1 MSENETD
8 MASDLDLLDAV
19 VIEDDTVV
27 DDTVVDDTVVD
38 ELVEVID
45 EATALAP
52 AETEEVDDDD
62 P

>member
-27 DDTVVDDTVVD
+27 D

-52 AETEEVDDDD
+52 AETEEA
-62 P
+62 